1 MTIPLPVLQFALID
15 TICLAKGNGS
25 ITPAHPIA
33 WHETADEWVI
43 VYEDGRKLRHSK
55 SEPHDVPIDTICQA
69 NRIDEVGNM
78 PGKSSQR
85 GNPGESS
92 RGMERPIREEARS
105 PRLDRRD
112 AAMPPCT

>member
-25 ITPAHPIA
+25 STPAHPIA

-69 NRIDEVGNM
+69 NRINGVGDM

-92 RGMERPIREEARS
+92 RGMERRSEKKQARHE
-105 PRLDRRD
+105 
-112 AAMPPCT
+112 